1 MRSNTMKRV
10 TDDFTDLQLKTLPD
24 RKIGFYEKY
33 VKRFLD
39 IICGVSA
46 FLCFLPLYAGVAALV
61 RIRLGSPV
69 LFWQYRPGL
78 AADGTETIFKM
89 YKFRTMTDQRNPET
103 GELLPDHVRLT
114 KFGAWLRSTSLDELP
129 EVFNIING
137 TMSVIGPRPQ
147 LVKDLVFMTD
157 EQRMRHTARP
167 GLSGLA
173 QINGRNGIRWEEKLA
188 WDLKYIKKVGFVK
201 DVVIIL
207 KTIGKAFIK
216 KEGIT
221 ADNLATAEDF
231 GDYLLRTGKITQETY
246 QEKQIQAME
255 ILKYEGK

>member
-46 FLCFLPLYAGVAALV
+46 FFCFLPLYAGVAALV

-69 LFWQYRPGL
+69 LFRQYRPGL

-157 EQRMRHTARP
+157 EQRMRHTADRKSTRLNSSHP
-167 GLSGLA
+167 H
-173 QINGRNGIRWEEKLA
+173 
-188 WDLKYIKKVGFVK
+188 
-201 DVVIIL
+201 
-207 KTIGKAFIK
+207 
-216 KEGIT
+216 
-221 ADNLATAEDF
+221 
-231 GDYLLRTGKITQETY
+231 
-246 QEKQIQAME
+246 
-255 ILKYEGK
+255 